1 LDEHLGYDGRTESQL
16 PNRLAEGVGVWIDP
30 LGADGRDARA
40 TLFARIWLKSSLG
53 PPDKSQL
60 SGASYSAYQK
70 QPTGGC
76 EEEEVARYE
85 AHTYGVGGSRADGGD
100 GS

>member
-1 LDEHLGYDGRTESQL
+1 MFYERYVISRM
-16 PNRLAEGVGVWIDP
+16 
-30 LGADGRDARA
+30 
-40 TLFARIWLKSSLG
+40 LFG

-60 SGASYSAYQK
+60 SGASYSAFQK

-76 EEEEVARYE
+76 EEKEVARYD
-85 AHTYGVGGSRADGGD
+85 AHTYGVGGSRTDGGD